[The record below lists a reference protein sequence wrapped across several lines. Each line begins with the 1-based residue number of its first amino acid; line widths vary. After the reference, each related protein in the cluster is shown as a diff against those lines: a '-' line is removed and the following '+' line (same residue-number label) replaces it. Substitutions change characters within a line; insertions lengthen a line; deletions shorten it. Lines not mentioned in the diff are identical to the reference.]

1 MASQTKIETQKK
13 NGTPPGG
20 NPKKKP
26 NSPGY

>member
-1 MASQTKIETQKK
+1 MASQTKISTQKK

-26 NSPGY
+26 SVKGY